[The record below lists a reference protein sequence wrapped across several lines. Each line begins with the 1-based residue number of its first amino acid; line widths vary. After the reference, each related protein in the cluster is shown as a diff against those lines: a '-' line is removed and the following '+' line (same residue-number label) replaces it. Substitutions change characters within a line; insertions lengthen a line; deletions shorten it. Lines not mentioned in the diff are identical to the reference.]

1 MAPRLRWRVA
11 DVVDETADTR
21 SFVLEPLGDAP
32 VAYRPGQFLTLK
44 VPSDRTGHV
53 ARSYSFSSAPGTGEP
68 HRVTVRRAA
77 GGYASNWLCDSVGA
91 GDEIESLAPGGV
103 FTPTDLDA
111 DLLLVGGGS
120 GITPVLSILKEALHR
135 GTGHVTLLYASR
147 DETSVIFAE
156 ELRFLQHS
164 HPSRLA
170 VLHWLESVQGLP
182 GPAVTGLLQ
191 PYLDRETWI
200 CGPAPFM
207 ELVESGL
214 RSAGAAPARI
224 NVERFVSLTSDPFA
238 DDGADPEA
246 SGAATDAPAAV
257 LELVLDGEKHEL
269 AWPAGKR
276 LLDVAL
282 DAGLEAPYSCR
293 EGACSAC
300 ACLVDLG
307 EVEMERNE
315 VLSAED
321 LAEGIVL
328 SCQARALTE
337 RVRASYDA

>member
-1 MAPRLRWRVA
+1 MAPRLRWRVVE
-11 DVVDETADTR
+11 VVDETADTR
-21 SFVLEPLGDAP
+21 SFVLEPLGGAP
-32 VAYRPGQFLTLK
+32 ATYRAGQFLTLK
-44 VPSDRTGHV
+44 VPSERTGHV

-68 HRVTVRRAA
+68 HRVTVGRTA
-77 GGYASNWLCDSVGA
+77 GGYASNWLCDTLAA
-91 GDEIESLAPGGV
+91 GDEIESLPPGGV
-103 FTPTDLDA
+103 FTPADLDA
-111 DLLLVGGGS
+111 ALLLVGGGS

-135 GTGHVTLLYASR
+135 GTGHVVLLYASR
-147 DETSVIFAE
+147 DEASVIFAD
-156 ELRFLQHS
+156 ELRSLQRS
-164 HPSRLA
+164 HPSRLT
-170 VLHWLESVQGLP
+170 VLHWLASVQGLP
-182 GPAVTGLLQ
+182 GPTVAGLLR

-207 ELVESGL
+207 ELVESEL
-214 RSAGAAPARI
+214 RAAGADPGRI

-238 DDGADPEA
+238 DEGAPPAAGEA
-246 SGAATDAPAAV
+246 PVAV
-257 LELVLDGEKHEL
+257 LELLLDGEKHEL

-282 DAGLEAPYSCR
+282 DAGLAAPYSCR

-300 ACLVDLG
+300 ACLIEDG

-321 LAEGIVL
+321 LADGIVL
-328 SCQARALTE
+328 GCQARPLTE